1 MRTVI
6 PAGDQRTNVFIVGTV
21 LHYDSLLAHLT
32 GASGNERIAGW
43 DGRVYR
49 AVEEF
54 ADRVDL
60 WDQWERIYRGA
71 EEHEGEEGQVAARKF
86 FESQRDEMLRGTVV
100 LWPEREPY
108 EALMEMRVQSGRGV
122 FDAEKQN
129 DPLDPE
135 VCLFRPET
143 FCYWNHEYPDAAS
156 AIEGV
161 GSPYVHCAVD
171 PSLGGGGA
179 GGEDGATS
187 GGGGRGDFS
196 GIVVGVTRGSDE
208 PIYLLHAELV
218 RLAPNDLAAR
228 IASICAAHRVRTL
241 WIEANGYQALF
252 ARTLKNAMREAGRNV
267 SVKEIRNTGNKAARI
282 ASLEPYI
289 STGRLRFSRQ
299 QTALLEQLRRFPLA
313 DHDDGPD
320 ALEML
325 IRGIE
330 KPRPRISTA

>member
-1 MRTVI
+1 
-6 PAGDQRTNVFIVGTV
+6 
-21 LHYDSLLAHLT
+21 
-32 GASGNERIAGW
+32 
-43 DGRVYR
+43 
-49 AVEEF
+49 
-54 ADRVDL
+54 
-60 WDQWERIYRGA
+60 
-71 EEHEGEEGQVAARKF
+71 
-86 FESQRDEMLRGTVV
+86 VV

-143 FCYWNHEYPDAAS
+143 FRYWNDEFPDAAAVMES
-156 AIEGV
+156 V
-161 GSPYVHCAVD
+161 GTTSVHCAVD
-171 PSLGGGGA
+171 PSLGGA

-187 GGGGRGDFS
+187 GGGGSGDFS
-196 GIVVGVTRGSDE
+196 GIVVGVCGGSE
-208 PIYLLHAELV
+208 KPIYLLHAEVV
-218 RLAPNDLAAR
+218 RLAPNDLANR
-228 IASICAAHRVRTL
+228 IASICAAHRVRKL

-252 ARTLKNAMREAGRNV
+252 ARALKNAMREAGRTV
-267 SVKEIRNTGNKAARI
+267 SVKEIHNTGNKQGRI

-330 KPRPRISTA
+330 KPGPRISTA